1 MDSFPKLQQEPSP
14 ATAELTAV
22 STDPERV
29 GHAATAPA
37 ISTRE
42 SPASPTTSA
51 CSNLSIPLKS
61 SGQVVSPGPVTRFT
75 AGCVSQVLDMFR
87 RLDERAKAAAQTSAA
102 VSDSEAR
109 ENHGTD
115 GAGRPADPGPLG
127 PPATHREAPEDHD
140 EGRRER

>member
-14 ATAELTAV
+14 APAELTAV
-22 STDPERV
+22 STDPERA
-29 GHAATAPA
+29 GHVAAAPA

-42 SPASPTTSA
+42 SSAPATTSV
-51 CSNLSIPLKS
+51 CSNLSTPLTS
-61 SGQVVSPGPVTRFT
+61 IGQVASSGPVTRFN
-75 AGCVSQVLDMFR
+75 AGSLSQVLDMLR
-87 RLDERAKAAAQTSAA
+87 RLDERTKADAQASAA
-102 VSDSEAR
+102 VSGPETR